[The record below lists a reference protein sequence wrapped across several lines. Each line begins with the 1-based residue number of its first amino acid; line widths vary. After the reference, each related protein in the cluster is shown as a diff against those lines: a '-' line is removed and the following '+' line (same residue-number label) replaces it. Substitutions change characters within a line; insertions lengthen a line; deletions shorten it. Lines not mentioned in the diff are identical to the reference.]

1 MVNCLATLLF
11 CFIDLIIF
19 FLCLLS
25 AVFTWTNLLVVVV
38 ELDGNENEALDLIPL
53 VTNTV
58 SRFFFKNTICIMS
71 EFWLRKIPSK
81 FHHRLINRLV
91 GGLVSP
97 FLNFFSYFLK
107 IQI

>member
-11 CFIDLIIF
+11 CLIDLIIF

-58 SRFFFKNTICIMS
+58 SRFFLKIGFNSFKNTIWIMS
-71 EFWLRKIPSK
+71 EF
-81 FHHRLINRLV
+81 
-91 GGLVSP
+91 
-97 FLNFFSYFLK
+97 
-107 IQI
+107 